1 MISLAIS
8 RWHSSRK
15 ISCGVILVMRAV
27 AVLFFGSCRPEPSFH
42 TVERTQILMDTLVLI
57 KIFLPDSTQQP
68 QALAAIDAA
77 FDEMARIDA
86 MMSSYREDSEVATI
100 NRAGAQAGSSA
111 AISAELD
118 SVLRTA
124 LEISERSTGAFDVTI
139 APVMKLWGFGTDSL
153 HVPAAERIQAQLAA
167 VGFHH
172 LKLEHAENE
181 GAPSTRVRFA
191 KDHAAIDLGG
201 IAKGYA
207 IDRGWQTL
215 AQHGFHDVLV
225 EAGGDLRV
233 KSSPLTAGRRYIWVR
248 HPRAADEFFARFKV
262 DGGAVA
268 TSGDYERFFEH
279 DSRRYHHILDPK
291 TGYPAWNDSA
301 GTQMLGVTVVAP
313 TAMIADAFATAV
325 FVLGPEH
332 GISLAEKTERLE
344 ALVIFKQNGKLRW
357 RATENFKKKL
367 EVLANN

>member
-1 MISLAIS
+1 M
-8 RWHSSRK
+8 
-15 ISCGVILVMRAV
+15 SCGAIWGAPAL
-27 AVLFFGSCRPEPSFH
+27 AVLFFVTCRPQPAIH

-57 KIFLPDSTQQP
+57 KVFLPDSTQQP

-77 FDEMARIDA
+77 FVEMARIDT
-86 MMSSYREDSEVATI
+86 MMSSYRGDNEVAAI
-100 NRAGAQAGSSA
+100 NRAGARAASSA
-111 AISAELD
+111 AISAEMD
-118 SVLRTA
+118 SVLRAA
-124 LEISERSTGAFDVTI
+124 LEISERSAGAFDITI

-153 HVPAAERIQAQLAA
+153 HVPAAEKIQAQLAA

-181 GAPSTRVRFA
+181 GAPSTRVRFT

-233 KSSPLTAGRRYIWVR
+233 KSSSLTSGRRYIWVR
-248 HPRAADEFFARFKV
+248 HPRAADQFFARFKV

-279 DSRRYHHILDPK
+279 EGRRYHHILDPK
-291 TGYPAWNDSA
+291 TGYPAWSDSA
-301 GTQMLGVTVVAP
+301 ATQMLSVTVVAP

-332 GISLAEKTERLE
+332 GISLAERAERLE
-344 ALVIFKQNGKLRW
+344 ALVLFKQNGKLRW

>member
-1 MISLAIS
+1 MTSLA
-8 RWHSSRK
+8 SSRRRG
-15 ISCGVILVMRAV
+15 SRNSGGVIFLRHAV
-27 AVLFFGSCRPEPSFH
+27 AILFLASCRPEPAIH

-57 KIFLPDSTQQP
+57 KVFLPDSTQQP

-77 FDEMARIDA
+77 FAEMARIDT
-86 MMSSYREDSEVATI
+86 MMSSYRGDNEVAAI
-100 NRAGAQAGSSA
+100 NRAGARAASSA
-111 AISAELD
+111 AISAEMD
-118 SVLRTA
+118 SVLRAA
-124 LEISERSTGAFDVTI
+124 LEISERSAGAFDITI

-153 HVPAAERIQAQLAA
+153 HVPAAEKIQAQLAA

-181 GAPSTRVRFA
+181 GAPSTRVRFT
-191 KDHAAIDLGG
+191 KDDAAIDLGG

-233 KSSPLTAGRRYIWVR
+233 KSSALTSGRRHVWVR
-248 HPRAADEFFARFKV
+248 HPRTTDEFFARFNV

-279 DSRRYHHILDPK
+279 NSRRYHHILDPK

-332 GISLAEKTERLE
+332 GISLAEKVERLE